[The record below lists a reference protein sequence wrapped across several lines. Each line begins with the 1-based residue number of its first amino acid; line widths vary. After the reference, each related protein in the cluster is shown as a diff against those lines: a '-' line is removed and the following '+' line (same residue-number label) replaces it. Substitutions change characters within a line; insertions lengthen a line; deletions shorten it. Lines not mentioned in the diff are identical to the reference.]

1 MKRFKNNEQGLT
13 LVEVL
18 AALTLASLIGI
29 VAYSIFFGS
38 FNTYSRVMEE
48 TEIRNEADYI
58 MALFIN
64 EFFTLKTTE
73 ITAEQ
78 LPEVGTNNYYLETT
92 KGKLGIID
100 SQAIIND
107 KPVDNLN
114 DKIVLTN
121 ESKISRVKGSN
132 VDYEIVLVLE
142 SGETGRRLELTSILS
157 IINDREE
164 EENEG
169 SEAK

>member
-18 AALTLASLIGI
+18 AASLTLASLIGI

-48 TEIRNEADYI
+48 TEMRNEADYI

-78 LPEVGTNNYYLETT
+78 LPEVGTNNYYF
-92 KGKLGIID
+92 KQQRG
-100 SQAIIND
+100 
-107 KPVDNLN
+107 NLA
-114 DKIVLTN
+114 
-121 ESKISRVKGSN
+121 
-132 VDYEIVLVLE
+132 
-142 SGETGRRLELTSILS
+142 LS
-157 IINDREE
+157 IPRQLLMANQWTT
-164 EENEG
+164 
-169 SEAK
+169 

>member
-1 MKRFKNNEQGLT
+1 M
-13 LVEVL
+13 
-18 AALTLASLIGI
+18 
-29 VAYSIFFGS
+29 
-38 FNTYSRVMEE
+38 
-48 TEIRNEADYI
+48 
-58 MALFIN
+58 
-64 EFFTLKTTE
+64 
-73 ITAEQ
+73 
-78 LPEVGTNNYYLETT
+78 
-92 KGKLGIID
+92 
-100 SQAIIND
+100 
-107 KPVDNLN
+107 DNLN

-142 SGETGRRLELTSILS
+142 SGETGRRLEFTSILS